1 MRSKLLTLF
10 MAAAVVFAL
19 TAVSFAASANQAKTN
34 KPAAA
39 RPHARKHAPAAPK
52 KLPVADCVN
61 RLKALASQEP
71 LPTYDGG
78 EPEKLI
84 NGGLTWDT
92 NRIESGAKCE
102 LVPATD
108 HDTRLALFNAA
119 MYWRMGKAAE
129 VRTELDKIRT
139 P

>member
-1 MRSKLLTLF
+1 MKSKLLTLL
-10 MAAAVVFAL
+10 MAAAVVVAL
-19 TAVSFAASANQAKTN
+19 AAVSEAASANQANAN
-34 KPAAA
+34 KPAA
-39 RPHARKHAPAAPK
+39 RPHARKRAPAAPR
-52 KLPVADCVN
+52 KLPVAECVN

-92 NRIESGAKCE
+92 NRVESGAKCE

-108 HDTRLALFNAA
+108 HDARLALFNAA

-129 VRTELDKIRT
+129 ARTELDKIRT